1 MMATQDAFDF
11 DEQREHLE
19 RVSSRIARA
28 IIQFCREHRQFHADE
43 LRKHVLR
50 EAGITAP
57 GSADRILR
65 DLRQRKLI
73 DYKVVNRHESLYETL
88 WIKGDEEV

>member
-28 IIQFCREHRQFHADE
+28 IIQFLRGHRQFHADE
-43 LRKHVLR
+43 LRKYVLQ
-50 EAGITAP
+50 EVGITAP